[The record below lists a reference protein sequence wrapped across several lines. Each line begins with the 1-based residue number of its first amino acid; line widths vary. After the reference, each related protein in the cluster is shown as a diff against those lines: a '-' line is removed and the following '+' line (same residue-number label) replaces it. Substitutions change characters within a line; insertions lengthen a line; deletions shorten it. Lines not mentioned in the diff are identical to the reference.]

1 LLSEYPFTNIKC
13 FTESFK
19 DGGLTYSQV
28 DCMYINALK
37 KRSEKMKFLAAI
49 QGIDI
54 SGKSGEKPISREEVP
69 EGIEN
74 PREFVFGDP
83 DAYDKM
89 SEKEKEELTQKMM
102 GNWASFTKGGGIGGK
117 NG

>member
-1 LLSEYPFTNIKC
+1 MRC

-19 DGGLTYSQV
+19 DGGLTYTQV
-28 DCMYINALK
+28 NCMYVNILK

-54 SGKSGEKPISREEVP
+54 SGKSGETPVSRDELP

-74 PREFVFGDP
+74 PKEFVFGNP
-83 DAYDKM
+83 DSYDKM
-89 SEKEKEELTQKMM
+89 SDEEKEKLTQKMM
-102 GNWASFTKGGGIGGK
+102 GNWVNFTKGGGIGGK